1 MTAIVWSCGGG
12 TQSAAIA
19 ALIVRGDLP
28 KPDAAV
34 IADTGREASQTWRYF
49 DSVLRPEL
57 ARVGVKLV
65 RLPHSF
71 DGNGWNTVDL
81 WGGKDGR
88 TMLVPMFTTHN
99 GTVGQI
105 PKFCSNEWKTR
116 PVERYLRSLDL
127 TAGRIWIGFTID
139 ELHRM
144 RSFDP
149 NAKWNHEYPLIDRRM
164 DRGDCVALVNRMGW
178 SPPPR
183 SACWMCSY
191 RTDHEWKYLKAN
203 DLEDFQRAIEFDR
216 KARQVDPNLYL
227 HRSGVPLDAVDF
239 NDSQADLLGDQCASG
254 MCFT

>member
-1 MTAIVWSCGGG
+1 MSVVWSCGGG

-28 KPDAAV
+28 QPDAAV

-57 ARVGVKLV
+57 AKVGVNLI

-71 DGNGWNTVDL
+71 DGAGWNTVDL
-81 WGGKDGR
+81 WGGKDGT

-127 TAGRIWIGFTID
+127 TAGSIWIGFTID

-144 RSFDP
+144 RSFDQS
-149 NAKWNHEYPLIDRRM
+149 AKWNHEYPLIDRRM
-164 DRGDCVALVNRMGW
+164 NRGDCIALVNRMGW
-178 SPPPR
+178 PPPPR

-191 RTDHEWKYLKAN
+191 RTNEEWKHLKAV
-203 DLEDFQRAIEFDR
+203 DPADFQSAIEFDR
-216 KARQVDPNLYL
+216 EARQVDPTLYL
-227 HRSGVPLDAVDF
+227 HRSGVPLDTVEFD
-239 NDSQADLLGDQCASG
+239 DGQPDLLDQCGSG